1 MQATARDLSTP
12 EAARKI
18 QKNMPRF
25 LATISRQETYEKLR
39 KLDLWRKAFLGTS
52 HGSRRASCAVAVLLV
67 SGFVH
72 GTATADA
79 VAGARIAAERCVSCH
94 SSSVPA
100 RPLLEGQPKAYL
112 VAQLRAFRE
121 RKRSKPA
128 MFDVMAALSD
138 REMDSIA
145 EYYSGGE
152 PKPPDAALDPALIE
166 SGKSKAS
173 AMQCARCHGPALR
186 GSELGAARLAGQ
198 KPRYTA
204 WALQMMKS
212 GVRPHGGGKDP
223 LIADLSNDDIDSLAA
238 FFASLR

>member
-1 MQATARDLSTP
+1 MHRLRHAS
-12 EAARKI
+12 
-18 QKNMPRF
+18 
-25 LATISRQETYEKLR
+25 ISR
-39 KLDLWRKAFLGTS
+39 
-52 HGSRRASCAVAVLLV
+52 GSRRASCAIAVLLV
-67 SGFVH
+67 SCLVH

-79 VAGARIAAERCVSCH
+79 VAGARLAAERCVSCH

-128 MFDVMAALSD
+128 MVDIMVALSD
-138 REMDSIA
+138 QEIDGIA
-145 EYYSGGE
+145 EYYSRGE

-166 SGKSKAS
+166 AGKSKAS
-173 AMQCARCHGPALR
+173 AMRCGQCHGPALR
-186 GSELGAARLAGQ
+186 GSEPGAARLAGQ

-212 GVRPHGGGKDP
+212 GVRPHAGGKDP
-223 LIADLSNDDIDSLAA
+223 RIADLSNDDIESLAE